1 MKSVSIAE
9 QYWQLHVQ
17 DRTVWTQ
24 VSSSHP
30 FFHVLRQSLIAF
42 LNRNL
47 TCVLMLRN
55 GRAYYHDEYVLY
67 PAVDQ

>member
-30 FFHVLRQSLIAF
+30 LFLCVVSVTHCIPVQELDLRPHV
-42 LNRNL
+42 
-47 TCVLMLRN
+47 
-55 GRAYYHDEYVLY
+55 EKW
-67 PAVDQ
+67 